1 VNKVVKTLEVE
12 NLVFNVKR
20 TGDVAA
26 RGVDR
31 LSNSL
36 KKLKRSSESSNKG
49 LGKVLHSFGRMT
61 KIMLLRQA
69 IRALIKAMEEGLK
82 SAYAFNSMAGGEMSA
97 ALDSLKSAAVQTTG
111 ALGSAFGEMIATVA
125 PILISLLN
133 LITKVANGF
142 AQLMAVLSGRGTYT
156 NAIASSEKWAKATE
170 SGSKAAEEWKNQLMG
185 FDEINRLEEP
195 TDSSGGS
202 GGSAPYEGAFELA
215 KAENEW
221 AKQLRELTL
230 DWWESLDLEPLTK
243 AWERLKTAVMDF
255 VSIVDDAL
263 YWAYTEVLLPL
274 AGWVIEDAA
283 PAGLNLLASQ
293 FEFLNRV
300 LRWLQPYA
308 KWFWDNWLQPI
319 AKWTGDKIVT
329 HLNKLTKVF
338 EDLTAY
344 IDTLEGLSFA
354 EALQKIFDDA
364 IKWIQDYDWAGLGG
378 QIYEYAKTAITT
390 IGDKIKEF
398 FDSGGATQLMENIGN
413 AIGAAIEG
421 ITELIFGFI
430 FNLIQDLGQKAQEPA
445 EDIGKSIIE
454 GLKAGV
460 EFVFVTIPT
469 WIYDHIVAPFIKG
482 FKDGFGIHS
491 SSTVM
496 EEMGGYLMEGLGN
509 GLNNNF
515 KPINDAVAS
524 IKSIFNSIGSVL
536 DTIWT
541 KCQSVFNKAGDAT
554 WQINQMNA
562 AAAMTPSPHS
572 TTSYADIHGRATG
585 GFPDEGELFMAREN
599 GIPELVGQWGNKG
612 AVANNEQIIEGIKQG
627 VFEAVMQ
634 ANSAS
639 ESHGEQV
646 WKVDG
651 EVMARIVSKYQ
662 RFNAI
667 SANL

>member
-1 VNKVVKTLEVE
+1 MEVE

-61 KIMLLRQA
+61 KIMILRQA

-142 AQLMAVLSGRGTYT
+142 AQLMAVLSGRSTYT
-156 NAIASSEKWAKATE
+156 KAIASSEKWAKATE

-202 GGSAPYEGAFELA
+202 GCSAPYEGAFELA

-283 PAGLNLLASQ
+283 PVGLNLLASQ

-319 AKWTGDKIVT
+319 AKWTGDKIVA

-364 IKWIQDYDWAGLGG
+364 MKWIREYDWVNLGTT
-378 QIYEYAKTAITT
+378 IYEGVKTALTWVR
-390 IGDKIKEF
+390 DKVVEF
-398 FDSGGATQLMENIGN
+398 FTGGGFTAFMQNIGN
-413 AIGAAIEG
+413 LIGTGIESLS
-421 ITELIFGFI
+421 TLLFTAL
-430 FNLIQDLGQKAQEPA
+430 FNLIKDLGMKAQEPA
-445 EDIGKSIIE
+445 KNIGKNIID
-454 GLKAGV
+454 GLFKGIKAFGD
-460 EFVFVTIPT
+460 IIT
-469 WIYDHIVAPFIKG
+469 WLWEHVCEPIING
-482 FKDGFGIHS
+482 FKRAFGIHS
-491 SSTVM
+491 PSTVM
-496 EEMGGYLMEGLGN
+496 AEIGKQLMNGLGQ
-509 GLNNNF
+509 GMTNNF
-515 KPINDAVAS
+515 RPINDAVES
-524 IKSIFNSIGSVL
+524 IKSVIASISGTVSSVWSKVVGLFNDARATTL
-536 DTIWT
+536 
-541 KCQSVFNKAGDAT
+541 QLNEMNKAA
-554 WQINQMNA
+554 
-562 AAAMTPSPHS
+562 SVSRHS
-572 TTSYADIHGRATG
+572 TSSHSSVPQYATG

-599 GIPELVGQWGNKG
+599 GLPELVGQWGSKT
-612 AVANNEQIIEGIKQG
+612 AVANNDQIIDGIKQG
-627 VFEAVMQ
+627 VYEAVLQ
-634 ANSAS
+634 ANSMN
-639 ESHGEQV
+639 ESRGEQV

-651 EVMARIVSKYQ
+651 EVMARMVSKYQ
-662 RFNAI
+662 RYSAI

>member
-1 VNKVVKTLEVE
+1 MEVE

-20 TGDVAA
+20 TGDIAA

-61 KIMLLRQA
+61 KIMILRQA

-97 ALDSLKSAAVQTTG
+97 ALDSLKSAAVQATG

-142 AQLMAVLSGRGTYT
+142 AQLMAVLSGRSTYT
-156 NAIASSEKWAKATE
+156 KAIASSEKWAKATE

-215 KAENEW
+215 KAENKW
-221 AKQLRELTL
+221 AEELRRLTL
-230 DWWESLDLEPLTK
+230 EWWESLDLEPITK
-243 AWERLKTAVMDF
+243 AWNRLKDAVSGF
-255 VSIVDDAL
+255 VDLVDDAL
-263 YWAYTEVLLPL
+263 YWAYTNVLLPL
-274 AGWVIEDAA
+274 AGWTIEKGA
-283 PAGLNLLASQ
+283 PAMVNLLASAINFLTSALRALSPAFLWIYDNVVLPVATFLGEVFVKVVNDLSATFQ
-293 FEFLNRV
+293 SLADKINNAKTLSEFLGSINGDEAFILAVASALTV
-300 LRWLQPYA
+300 LVGALA
-308 KWFWDNWLQPI
+308 AL
-319 AKWTGDKIVT
+319 KIVST
-329 HLNKLTKVF
+329 ISALF
-338 EDLTAY
+338 QTAF
-344 IDTLEGLSFA
+344 TLMTNP
-354 EALQKIFDDA
+354 IFLV
-364 IKWIQDYDWAGLGG
+364 I
-378 QIYEYAKTAITT
+378 TAIGLLAAAVFTHW
-390 IGDKIKEF
+390 DEIKETITAAYKKVK
-398 FDSGGATQLMENIGN
+398 DNVEGVKDIIVN
-413 AIGAAIEG
+413 AGKAVANWWRTNVEKFKSTWSDFWSWLLDLVKQILG
-421 ITELIFGFI
+421 IASPSTVM
-430 FNLIQDLGQKAQEPA
+430 A
-445 EDIGKSIIE
+445 DIGKNIMLGLINGIRNNFSGVFSAIDSIKSAFASIGDVISGVWSKVV
-454 GLKAGV
+454 GLFSDAKNTTMQLNEMNKAGGAS
-460 EFVFVTIPT
+460 P
-469 WIYDHIVAPFIKG
+469 
-482 FKDGFGIHS
+482 HS
-491 SSTVM
+491 SS
-496 EEMGGYLMEGLGN
+496 
-509 GLNNNF
+509 
-515 KPINDAVAS
+515 
-524 IKSIFNSIGSVL
+524 
-536 DTIWT
+536 
-541 KCQSVFNKAGDAT
+541 
-554 WQINQMNA
+554 
-562 AAAMTPSPHS
+562 
-572 TTSYADIHGRATG
+572 SYAAIHGRATG

>member
-1 VNKVVKTLEVE
+1 MEVE

-97 ALDSLKSAAVQTTG
+97 ALDSLKSAAVQATG

-156 NAIASSEKWAKATE
+156 KAIASSEKWAKATE

-255 VSIVDDAL
+255 VNIVDDAL

-283 PAGLNLLASQ
+283 PAGINLLASQ
-293 FEFLNRV
+293 FEFLNKV
-300 LRWLQPYA
+300 LRWIQPYA
-308 KWFWDNWLQPI
+308 LWVWENWLKPL
-319 AKWTGDKIVT
+319 AKWTGDKVVEG
-329 HLNKLTKVF
+329 LNKLTKMF
-338 EDLTAY
+338 EDLTKY
-344 IDTLEGLSFA
+344 IDTLEGLSFT

-364 IKWIQDYDWAGLGG
+364 MTWIQDYDWAGLGG
-378 QIYEYAKTAITT
+378 KVYEFIKTALTT
-390 IGDKIKEF
+390 IVDKIVEF
-398 FDSGGATQLMENIGN
+398 FTSGGAAQLVENIGT
-413 AIGAAIEG
+413 AIGTAIEG
-421 ITELIFGFI
+421 ITEYIFRFVYKLIE
-430 FNLIQDLGQKAQEPA
+430 DLGKKAQEPA
-445 EDIGKSIIE
+445 KNIGKNIME
-454 GLKAGV
+454 GLKKGIELVAVG
-460 EFVFVTIPT
+460 IPT

-482 FKDGFGIHS
+482 VKEGFGIHS
-491 SSTVM
+491 PSTVM
-496 EEMGGYLMEGLGN
+496 EEMGGYIMEGLGN
-509 GLNNNF
+509 GLSNNMSF
-515 KPINDAVAS
+515 VDRAVAD
-524 IKSIFNSIGSVL
+524 IKSTISSISATVSSVWSKVVGL
-536 DTIWT
+536 FQDAKTT
-541 KCQSVFNKAGDAT
+541 TLQLNEMNKAA
-554 WQINQMNA
+554 
-562 AAAMTPSPHS
+562 SVSRHS
-572 TTSYADIHGRATG
+572 TSSHSSVPQYATG

-599 GIPELVGQWGNKG
+599 GIPELVGQWGSKT
-612 AVANNEQIIEGIKQG
+612 AVANNDQIIDGIKQG
-627 VFEAVMQ
+627 VYEAVLQ
-634 ANSAS
+634 ANSMN
-639 ESHGEQV
+639 ESRGEQV

-651 EVMARIVSKYQ
+651 EVMARMVSKYQ
-662 RFNAI
+662 RYSAI